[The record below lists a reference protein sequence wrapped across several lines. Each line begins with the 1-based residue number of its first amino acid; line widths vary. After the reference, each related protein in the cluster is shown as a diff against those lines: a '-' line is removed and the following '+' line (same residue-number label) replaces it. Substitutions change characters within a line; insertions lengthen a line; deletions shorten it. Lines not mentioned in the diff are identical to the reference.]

1 MSNDLSVELQDVRI
15 KELENSVEKLTQIL
29 DLVVKQLDLQ
39 LEHNSTVKDSIS
51 LLLESVSAI
60 SKKVM

>member
-51 LLLESVSAI
+51 LLLESVSTI

>member
-1 MSNDLSVELQDVRI
+1 VSNDLSVELQDVRI

-51 LLLESVSAI
+51 LLLESVSTI

>member
-1 MSNDLSVELQDVRI
+1 VSNDLSVELQDVRI